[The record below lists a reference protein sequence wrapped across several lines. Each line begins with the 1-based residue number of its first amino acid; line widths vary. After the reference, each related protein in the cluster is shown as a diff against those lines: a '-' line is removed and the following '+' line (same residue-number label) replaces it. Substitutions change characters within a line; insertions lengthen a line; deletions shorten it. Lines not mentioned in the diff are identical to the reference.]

1 MVSSVVMTGMSTVVK
16 IAIAPVKT
24 RAAVVVR
31 RVVIARVVIRC
42 RINVGTT
49 YVVIAAGQ
57 AQTKK
62 HTEQYSAEL
71 FSTEHGGLLEDPQ
84 QQSAQAG

>member
-1 MVSSVVMTGMSTVVK
+1 MTGMPTVIK
-16 IAIAPVKT
+16 IAIAPIKT

-42 RINVGTT
+42 RINIGTT
-49 YVVIAAGQ
+49 YVVITAGQ

-62 HTEQYSAEL
+62 QKEQYSAEL
-71 FSTEHGGLLEDPQ
+71 FLKKHGGLLEDPQ

>member
-1 MVSSVVMTGMSTVVK
+1 MTVSMSTVV
-16 IAIAPVKT
+16 IVAIAPVKT

-31 RVVIARVVIRC
+31 RVVIAGVVIRC
-42 RINVGTT
+42 RINIGGA
-49 YVVIAAGQ
+49 YIVVTAGQ

-62 HTEQYSAEL
+62 HTEQYLAEL

-84 QQSAQAG
+84 

>member
-1 MVSSVVMTGMSTVVK
+1 MTGPTEIIV
-16 IAIAPVKT
+16 AIAPVKM

-31 RVVIARVVIRC
+31 RVVIAGIVIRC
-42 RINVGTT
+42 RINIGTPC
-49 YVVIAAGQ
+49 VVIAAGQ

-71 FSTEHGGLLEDPQ
+71 FLTKHGGLLEDPQ
-84 QQSAQAG
+84 QQSALAG